1 MSDSSVA
8 ASTKSTSTSSS
19 NGMKFVLFCVFIDM
33 LAIGLAVPVLPL
45 LLSDYVTGKDEQAM
59 WYGIMAAVFGLMQFF
74 FMPILGALSDKI
86 GRKPVLMISMIGM
99 SINFFATAW
108 APTLAALFIGRVIG
122 GACSASMSVAS
133 AYASDVSTAENRSK
147 TFGLIGAA
155 FGLGFICG
163 PMLGGFLGDISK
175 TLPFIVGGCIC
186 LANAIFGYIF
196 LKESLPLDRRS
207 PFSLKRANPFSSL
220 ARLGQRKDI
229 RGLIIVYALCAA
241 AQMLQHST
249 WVLYT
254 NFRFGWGPKENG
266 IALFFVGL
274 TAAVVQAGLLA
285 MLIKRLGEVKLSL
298 LGLASGAIVALGY
311 GLATQGWMMYAL
323 IVANMLAFA
332 AGPALQGIISKGTD
346 AKEQGALMGSLQS
359 LSSVATIIMPLAG
372 TAVLAKVSHY
382 PASDFRVGA
391 TFFGCAILQAVAV
404 YVAWKFFKSHPKQ
417 VEKTHAT

>member
-1 MSDSSVA
+1 
-8 ASTKSTSTSSS
+8 
-19 NGMKFVLFCVFIDM
+19 
-33 LAIGLAVPVLPL
+33 LPL
-45 LLSDYVTGKDEQAM
+45 LLSEHVSGKDEQAM

-99 SINFFATAW
+99 AVNFFATAW

-133 AYASDVSTAENRSK
+133 AYASDVSTAENRAK

-163 PMLGGFLGDISK
+163 PMLGGFLGEISK
-175 TLPFIVGGCIC
+175 TLPFIVGGGIC
-186 LANAIFGYIF
+186 VANAIFGYIF

-229 RGLIIVYALCAA
+229 RGLILVYALCAA

-285 MLIKRLGEVKLSL
+285 ILIKRFGEVKLSL
-298 LGLASGAIVALGY
+298 LGLASGALVAIGY

-346 AKEQGALMGSLQS
+346 PKEQGALMGSLQS

-372 TAVLAKVSHY
+372 TALLAKVSHY
-382 PASDFRVGA
+382 PANDFRVGA
-391 TFFGCAILQAVAV
+391 TFFGCALLQAVAV
-404 YVAWKFFKSHPKQ
+404 YVAWQFFKTHPKQ
-417 VEKTHAT
+417 TEKIHAT